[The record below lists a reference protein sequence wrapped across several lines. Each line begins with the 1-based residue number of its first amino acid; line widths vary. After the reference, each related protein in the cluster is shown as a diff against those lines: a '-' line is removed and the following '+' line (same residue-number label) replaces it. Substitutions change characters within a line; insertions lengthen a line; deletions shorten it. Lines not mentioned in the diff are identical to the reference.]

1 MMMHTLIN
9 RVIYFSFS
17 SNDLHGQADLKK
29 LDRVM
34 SIFYLSRMQSSL
46 SFQITLLYNRQ
57 VVSLKSLHE

>member
-17 SNDLHGQADLKK
+17 SNDLHGQDYLKK

-34 SIFYLSRMQSSL
+34 SIFLFIKDAVKPFIPNY
-46 SFQITLLYNRQ
+46 SFI
-57 VVSLKSLHE
+57 

>member
-17 SNDLHGQADLKK
+17 SNDLHGQAYLKK

-34 SIFYLSRMQSSL
+34 IIFLHIKEAVNQAFHSL
-46 SFQITLLYNRQ
+46 LLLYLI
-57 VVSLKSLHE
+57 VKSYL